1 MSLNQLPRP
10 IKLADAL
17 KLDCWPNIPSRV
29 LDDIAKEWGPYVTP
43 RQVYQ
48 LELIDGAFE
57 RKRKNGERDDA

>member
-48 LELIDGAFE
+48 LELTSRLHEVQVDLE
-57 RKRKNGERDDA
+57 RE